1 MKFYNVQNYIR
12 YKEDMKQYMNRVDLT
27 QVWDE
32 YTRDEL
38 IVKFL
43 PLVENLARKFSTAQ
57 QASGVMN
64 INDLIQEGSKGLI
77 QAVDKII
84 WDTVL
89 EAEDPEKRLK
99 SFLSKRIKG
108 AIRRAVDINRG
119 TMRIPEHKINEIRK
133 DNGEDRQAIEMFFN
147 SVFTSLDALMDDES
161 TTYDVP
167 DNVKSYNPDLLTSYL
182 MSLLHVH
189 LTDKEA
195 EVIILSYGLH
205 CDKLSAKEI
214 AAKLD
219 IRGDSAYVRVSQ
231 LKRQAI
237 DKLIDTV
244 NYSQVVDFL

>member
-1 MKFYNVQNYIR
+1 MKHYNIQNYIR
-12 YKEDMKQYMNRVDLT
+12 YKEDLKQSIKRLEDKP
-27 QVWDE
+27 WEE
-32 YTRDEL
+32 YTRNEL
-38 IVKFL
+38 IIKFL

-57 QASGVMN
+57 QASGVMD
-64 INDLIQEGSKGLI
+64 ITDLIQDGSRGLI
-77 QAVDKII
+77 AAVDKIV
-84 WDTVL
+84 WKTVL

-133 DNGEDRQAIEMFFN
+133 NNGEDRQAIEMFFN
-147 SVFTSLDALMDDES
+147 SVFMSLDAMIDDSS
-161 TTYDVP
+161 TAYDVP
-167 DNVKSYNPDLLTSYL
+167 DNIRSYNPDLLTSYL
-182 MSLLHVH
+182 MSLLWVH

-195 EVIILSYGLH
+195 EIIILSYGLN

-214 AAKLD
+214 ANKLN
-219 IRGDSAYVRVSQ
+219 IKGDSAYVRVSQ

-244 NYSQVVDFL
+244 EYSQVVDFL